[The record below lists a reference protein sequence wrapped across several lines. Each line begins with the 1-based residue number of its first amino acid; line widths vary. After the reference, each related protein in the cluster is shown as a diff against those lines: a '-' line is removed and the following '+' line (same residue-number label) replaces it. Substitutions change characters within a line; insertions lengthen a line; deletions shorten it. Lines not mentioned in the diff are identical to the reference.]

1 MLAIHLVHEVSKG
14 PASKWAPYLSQLPPH
29 YDTLANFLP
38 AHATELQFEHAQQ
51 IAEAVAAEVQSSWTR
66 CTPFLISLGKI
77 LRACLFYLLRVL
89 MLIPVSASA

>member
-1 MLAIHLVHEVSKG
+1 MLAIHLLHEVSKG

-38 AHATELQFEHAQQ
+38 AHAIQLQFEHAQQ

-66 CTPFLISLGKI
+66 CTPFLISLGKN
-77 LRACLFYLLRVL
+77 LTE
-89 MLIPVSASA
+89 PGN